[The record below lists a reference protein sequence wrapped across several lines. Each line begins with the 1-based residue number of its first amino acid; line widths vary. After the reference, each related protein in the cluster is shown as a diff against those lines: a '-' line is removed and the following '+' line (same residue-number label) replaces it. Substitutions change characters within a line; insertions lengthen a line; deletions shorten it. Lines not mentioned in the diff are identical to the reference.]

1 MAKKRT
7 APAVKGRLERLLR
20 IIPLLLLACALVV
33 AEIVVWPFSSQHR
46 KALSEGYKHD

>member
-46 KALSEGYKHD
+46 EALSEGYKHD